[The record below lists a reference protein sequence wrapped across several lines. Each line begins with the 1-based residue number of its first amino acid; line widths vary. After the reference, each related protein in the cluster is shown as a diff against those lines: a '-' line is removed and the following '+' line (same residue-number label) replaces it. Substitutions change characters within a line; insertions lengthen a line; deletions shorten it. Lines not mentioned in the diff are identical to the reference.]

1 MDEIRQW
8 KKPKR
13 SLSFKL
19 CTMIKS
25 EEINLIQQ
33 VIVTDR
39 LELHHI
45 SGADLITL
53 FEERDDQAILE
64 KANISNPHRVLID
77 FQGPLH
83 WRVPQVKV
91 DASCNKWFVRFI
103 MQKSS
108 REVIGSTSFHGAPDA
123 DGMIEIGLGIES
135 DFQNQG
141 YAKEALMG
149 MWRWALGQPGVKSF
163 RYTVSPENTPSIK
176 VIEHFG
182 FPFIGVQ
189 IDVEDGPENIYE
201 ISVADFKAK
210 FAD

>member
-1 MDEIRQW
+1 MAEIRRSR
-8 KKPKR
+8 KLKL

-19 CTMIKS
+19 YAMINS
-25 EEINLIQQ
+25 EEINLIQP
-33 VIVTDR
+33 VIVTER

-53 FEERDDQAILE
+53 FENRDDQSILE

-103 MQKSS
+103 VQKSN
-108 REVIGSTSFHGAPDA
+108 REVIGSTSFHGIPDEN
-123 DGMIEIGLGIES
+123 GMIEIGLGIES

-149 MWRWALGQPGVKSF
+149 MWKWALEQPGVKSF

-176 VIEHFG
+176 VIEYFD
-182 FPFIGVQ
+182 FPFMGVQ
-189 IDVEDGPENIYE
+189 IDEEDGPENIYE
-201 ISVADFKAK
+201 ISVADFKVK
-210 FAD
+210 FGV